1 VDGEGNVLSKHQIPF
16 EHLLAPIEIIAYH
29 TASAQLGL
37 AIWWLE
43 NSKPYPRPKFPSGS
57 V

>member
-1 VDGEGNVLSKHQIPF
+1 VDGEGPVLSKHQIPF

-43 NSKPYPRPKFPSGS
+43 NSKPYPLEYMA
-57 V
+57 